1 MGSSEIADTSVT
13 LAKLEHGT
21 SSNDG
26 KFLRANNGADPTFET
41 VTGTTINNNADNRVI
56 TGSGTANTLEGESK
70 FTFDGSLVTTEKRMV
85 IGNGTDFQIP
95 SRSHTSS
102 YTPQFQVTGAW
113 NDPTHGATIAL
124 NGRTDYPLLWLN
136 SGASFQD
143 NSGSGYIVYSIK
155 DGAGNYCNT
164 AAIRSRVDGTVGNN
178 ISPGALIFQ
187 TASAGT
193 CQNSDRVTI
202 DSSGD
207 VKIHDGDL
215 VIGTSGHGIDF
226 SATSD
231 TSGKT
236 SELLDD
242 YEEGTWIPT
251 INSGFSAT
259 YTSNY
264 GTYTKVG
271 RLVYYNFYIQM
282 SQVTG
287 TSSDTN
293 YGIIKG
299 LPFTATF
306 NNMLGYG
313 ASTIPWQYQLG
324 QNIEHSYVDQNST
337 IIQLLLAPSGGDRT
351 HSTANTLWNGGDT
364 RIAGG
369 GVYITG

>member
-1 MGSSEIADTSVT
+1 M
-13 LAKLEHGT
+13 
-21 SSNDG
+21 
-26 KFLRANNGADPTFET
+26 
-41 VTGTTINNNADNRVI
+41 
-56 TGSGTANTLEGESK
+56 
-70 FTFDGSLVTTEKRMV
+70 
-85 IGNGTDFQIP
+85 
-95 SRSHTSS
+95 
-102 YTPQFQVTGAW
+102 
-113 NDPTHGATIAL
+113 
-124 NGRTDYPLLWLN
+124 
-136 SGASFQD
+136 
-143 NSGSGYIVYSIK
+143 
-155 DGAGNYCNT
+155 
-164 AAIRSRVDGTVGNN
+164 
-178 ISPGALIFQ
+178 
-187 TASAGT
+187 
-193 CQNSDRVTI
+193 TI